1 MRSGRAA
8 CLWLRTATWGLF
20 FLRDAPCW
28 LGTQLLFPRASWQS
42 TWACRVH
49 TDSGLLS
56 RAPRLSLGSP
66 GVVRKIWG
74 PWARPPACFGS

>member
-1 MRSGRAA
+1 MRSAGGLRASGS
-8 CLWLRTATWGLF
+8 RTATWGLL

-49 TDSGLLS
+49 TDSGLPLS
-56 RAPRLSLGSP
+56 RAQG
-66 GVVRKIWG
+66 
-74 PWARPPACFGS
+74 